1 MYTRL
6 PFVDK
11 TYQGTDTLQKTE
23 IKFSK
28 YILASECIMTLNY
41 VWTLVPKVINLK
53 FLRKKIGED
62 R

>member
-6 PFVDK
+6 HFVDK

-28 YILASECIMTLNY
+28 YILASECIKTLNY
-41 VWTLVPKVINLK
+41 VWTLIPKVINLK
-53 FLRKKIGED
+53 FLGKKIGED